1 MNFRTVLLAVFL
13 LILAAVPVRAEE
25 GSRVILVLD
34 ASGSMWGQIDGKSKM
49 EIAKEV
55 VGRVVGAWKPENELG
70 LVAYGHRE
78 KGSCEDIEV
87 LREPGPLDAGDYM
100 SAVNALNPKGKTP
113 MTAAVRMAA
122 ESLKYTERKAS
133 VILVSDGIET
143 CGLDPC
149 AVAEELEKLGVDL
162 TVHTVGFGL
171 DDQGAVA
178 QLKCL
183 AEKTGG
189 TYTTAENA
197 DELEAALTKTVEATP
212 APPPEPVAPAFNVT
226 GHVMMAKGVELSQGY
241 ESATWEFFD
250 VVDGQKGQW
259 IQTEYGT
266 DIKIN
271 LPRTGDFIVRVS
283 DDVAAVELPMTLEV
297 GEVEKLDVSLEAG
310 ILRLSGMMD
319 ETTAM
324 TDAGAAWE
332 LLDSSGKWIT
342 TKYGAE
348 TAFLANA
355 GVYKV
360 RLSLG
365 AAKVE
370 QDIEIAA
377 GKLSEQKIAL
387 GAGVVEVSAVF
398 SSGGQAVPEGA
409 TIELRKPDA
418 GPDGTHEWISTEY
431 AMPSRFKV
439 PAGKYL
445 VVVIRDYATASLP
458 VEVTAANTAKA
469 MVDLQAGYLAVTGP
483 NDSTSFEIFA
493 AEKDLS
499 GARKQ
504 IGTEYYGTFNKAFS
518 AGAYHVIAKSAD
530 GAVLGEKDFD
540 VKAGGRTEG
549 AIP

>member
-13 LILAAVPVRAEE
+13 FILAAVPARAEE

-34 ASGSMWGQIDGKSKM
+34 ASGSMWGQIGGTAKM

-55 VGRVVGAWKPENELG
+55 VGRVVGAWKPQNELG

-87 LREPGPLDAGDYM
+87 LREPGVLDAGDYM
-100 SAVNALNPKGKTP
+100 SAVKALNPKGKTP
-113 MTAAVRMAA
+113 MTAAVRVAA
-122 ESLKYTERKAS
+122 EALKFTEKKAT

-143 CGLDPC
+143 CDPDPC
-149 AVAEELEKLGVDL
+149 AVAAELEKLGVEL

-171 DDQGAVA
+171 DNQGAVA
-178 QLKCL
+178 QLQCL

-197 DELEAALTKTVEATP
+197 GELEAALTKTVEAAP
-212 APPPEPVAPAFNVT
+212 APPPEPAAPAFNVT
-226 GHVMMAKGVELSQGY
+226 GHVVMAEGVELSQGY
-241 ESATWEFFD
+241 ELAAWEFFEA
-250 VVDGQKGQW
+250 VGGQKGQW

-283 DDVAAVELPMTLEV
+283 DDVAAVELPLTLEA
-297 GEVEKLDVSLEAG
+297 GETEKLDVSLEAG

-342 TKYGAE
+342 TKYGAD

-360 RLSLG
+360 RLGLG
-365 AAKVE
+365 TAKVE

-377 GKLSEQKIAL
+377 GKLAEQKLAL
-387 GAGVVEVSAVF
+387 GAGSIAANGVF
-398 SSGGQAVPEGA
+398 VTGGPAVPDSA
-409 TIELRKPDA
+409 AIELRRGEP
-418 GPDGTHEWISTEY
+418 GPDGKHEWITTTY
-431 AMPSRFKV
+431 GTTAQFKV

-445 VVVIRDYATASLP
+445 VVFSKDYAEGSAP
-458 VEVTAANTAKA
+458 VEVTAGATANIE
-469 MVDLQAGYLAVTGP
+469 VSLDGGYLAVTGP
-483 NDSTSFEIFA
+483 ADSTIEVFS
-493 AEKDLS
+493 AEKDIS
-499 GARKQ
+499 GERKYLA
-504 IGTEYYGTFNKAFS
+504 TEYGGAVNKAFK
-518 AGAYHVIAKSAD
+518 AGAYHVVAKGAD
-530 GAVLGEKDFD
+530 GAVLGEKDFE

-549 AIP
+549 VIP

>member
-1 MNFRTVLLAVFL
+1 MNFRTVLLAFFL
-13 LILAAVPVRAEE
+13 FILAAVPAKAEE

-100 SAVNALNPKGKTP
+100 SAVKALNPKGKTP

-197 DELEAALTKTVEATP
+197 SELEAALTKTVEAVP
-212 APPPEPVAPAFNVT
+212 APPPEPAAPAFNVT
-226 GHVMMAKGVELSQGY
+226 GHVMMAEGVELSQGY

-250 VVDGQKGQW
+250 VVDGQKGKW

-271 LPRTGDFIVRVS
+271 LPRMGDFIVRVS
-283 DDVAAVELPMTLEV
+283 DDVAAVELPMTLEA
-297 GEVEKLDVSLEAG
+297 GEVEKLNVSLEAG
-310 ILRLSGMMD
+310 ILRLSAMMD

-355 GVYKV
+355 GVYKI
-360 RLSLG
+360 RLALG
-365 AAKVE
+365 TAKVE

-377 GKLSEQKIAL
+377 GKLSEQKLAL

-409 TIELRKPDA
+409 TIELRKAEA
-418 GPDGTHEWISTEY
+418 GPDGTHEWIGTEY
-431 AMPSRFKV
+431 GMPSRFKV

-445 VVVIRDYATASLP
+445 VVVIRDYATASVP
-458 VEVTAANTAKA
+458 VEVTAANTTKIV
-469 MVDLQAGYLAVTGP
+469 VDLQAGYLAVTGP
-483 NDSTSFEIFA
+483 NDSTSFEVFA

-518 AGAYHVIAKSAD
+518 AGVYHVIAKSAD
-530 GAVLGEKDFD
+530 GTVIAETDVVVKPGERVE
-540 VKAGGRTEG
+540 VKV
-549 AIP
+549 P

>member
-1 MNFRTVLLAVFL
+1 MNFRTALLAVFL
-13 LILAAVPVRAEE
+13 FILAIIPVRADE

-100 SAVNALNPKGKTP
+100 SAVKALNPKGKTP

-189 TYTTAENA
+189 TYSTAENA
-197 DELEAALTKTVEATP
+197 EELEAALTKTVEAVP
-212 APPPEPVAPAFNVT
+212 APPPEPAVPAFNLT
-226 GHVMMAKGVELSQGY
+226 GHVVMAEGVELSQGY

-283 DDVAAVELPMTLEV
+283 DDVAAVEMPMTLEA
-297 GEVEKLDVSLEAG
+297 GEVEKLNASLEAG

-319 ETTAM
+319 ETTPM
-324 TDAGAAWE
+324 TDSGAAWE

-360 RLSLG
+360 KLSLG
-365 AAKVE
+365 TAKVE

-377 GKLSEQKIAL
+377 GKLSEQKLAL
-387 GAGVVEVSAVF
+387 GAGSIEAAGVF
-398 SSGGQAVPEGA
+398 ATGGPAVPDSA
-409 TIELRKPDA
+409 AVELRKGEP
-418 GPDGTHEWISTEY
+418 GPDGKNEWITTTY
-431 AMPSRFKV
+431 GTTAQFKV
-439 PAGKYL
+439 PAGNYL
-445 VVVIRDYATASLP
+445 VVFTQDYAEGSAS
-458 VEVTAANTAKA
+458 VEVASGTMSK
-469 MVDLQAGYLAVTGP
+469 VEVSLDGGYLAVTGP
-483 NDSTSFEIFA
+483 AESTIEVFS
-493 AEKDLS
+493 AEKDIS
-499 GARKQ
+499 GERKYLA
-504 IGTEYYGTFNKAFS
+504 TEYGGTINKAFD
-518 AGAYHVIAKSAD
+518 AGAYHVVAKGAD
-530 GAVLGEKDFD
+530 GAVLGEKDFE

>member
-1 MNFRTVLLAVFL
+1 MKFRTVLLAVFL
-13 LILAAVPVRAEE
+13 LILAVVPARAEE

-49 EIAKEV
+49 EIAKDV
-55 VGRVVGAWKPENELG
+55 VGRVVVAWKPENELG
-70 LVAYGHRE
+70 LVVYGHRE

-87 LREPGPLDAGDYM
+87 LREPGALVAGDYM
-100 SAVNALNPKGKTP
+100 NAVKALSPKGKTP

-171 DDQGAVA
+171 DNQGAVS

-197 DELEAALTKTVEATP
+197 DELEAALTKTVEAAP
-212 APPPEPVAPAFNVT
+212 VPPPEPAAPAFNVT
-226 GHVMMAKGVELSQGY
+226 GHVVMAEGVELSQGY

-250 VVDGQKGQW
+250 VVDGQKGHW

-271 LPRTGDFIVRVS
+271 LPRTGDFIVRVT
-283 DDVAAVELPMTLEV
+283 DDVASVELPMTLEA
-297 GEVEKLDVSLEAG
+297 GEVEKLNVNLEAG

-319 ETTAM
+319 ERTPMA
-324 TDAGAAWE
+324 DSVAAWE

-342 TKYGAE
+342 TKYGTE

-365 AAKVE
+365 TAKVE

-377 GKLSEQKIAL
+377 GKLSEQKLAL
-387 GAGVVEVSAVF
+387 GAGSIEANGVFATGGPPVPDSSA
-398 SSGGQAVPEGA
+398 
-409 TIELRKPDA
+409 IELRKGEP
-418 GPDGTHEWISTEY
+418 GPDGKHEWITTTY
-431 AMPSRFKV
+431 GTTAQFKV

-445 VVVIRDYATASLP
+445 VIFSKDYAEGSAP
-458 VEVTAANTAKA
+458 VEVTAGTMSK
-469 MVDLQAGYLAVTGP
+469 VEVSLDGGYLAVTGP
-483 NDSTSFEIFA
+483 ADSTIEVFS
-493 AEKDLS
+493 AEKDIS
-499 GARKQ
+499 GKRKYLL
-504 IGTEYYGTFNKAFS
+504 TEYGGAVNKAFD
-518 AGAYHVIAKSAD
+518 AGAYHVVAKGTD
-530 GAVLGEKDFD
+530 GAVLGEKDFE

-549 AIP
+549 NIP

>member
-13 LILAAVPVRAEE
+13 FILAVVPARAEE

-34 ASGSMWGQIDGKSKM
+34 ASGSMWGQIDGTSKM
-49 EIAKEV
+49 EIAKDV

-87 LREPGPLDAGDYM
+87 LREPGVLDAGDYM

-143 CGLDPC
+143 CDLDPC
-149 AVAEELEKLGVDL
+149 AVADELEKLGVDL

-171 DDQGAVA
+171 DNQGAVS

-197 DELEAALTKTVEATP
+197 SELEAALTKTVEAAP
-212 APPPEPVAPAFNVT
+212 APAPEPAAPEFNVT
-226 GHVMMAKGVELSQGY
+226 GHVMMAEGVELSQGY
-241 ESATWEFFD
+241 ESASWEFFD

-259 IQTEYGT
+259 LQTEYGT

-283 DDVAAVELPMTLEV
+283 DDVAAVELPMTLEA
-297 GEVEKLDVSLEAG
+297 GEVEKLNVSLEAG

-319 ETTAM
+319 ETTPM

-332 LLDSSGKWIT
+332 LLDSIGQMDHDEVWCGNLLPRQCRRLQGSPRSWARQRRSRISRSPRASCRSRKLRWGPVPLKPVACSPRAGRRCRTALRLNCARAKPGLDGKHEWIT
-342 TKYGAE
+342 TTYGT
-348 TAFLANA
+348 TA
-355 GVYKV
+355 
-360 RLSLG
+360 
-365 AAKVE
+365 
-370 QDIEIAA
+370 Q
-377 GKLSEQKIAL
+377 
-387 GAGVVEVSAVF
+387 
-398 SSGGQAVPEGA
+398 
-409 TIELRKPDA
+409 
-418 GPDGTHEWISTEY
+418 
-431 AMPSRFKV
+431 FKV

-445 VVVIRDYATASLP
+445 VIFNKDYAEGSAP
-458 VEVTAANTAKA
+458 VEVTAGAVSKVEVNL
-469 MVDLQAGYLAVTGP
+469 DGGYLAVTGP
-483 NDSTSFEIFA
+483 AESTIEVFS
-493 AEKDLS
+493 AEKDIS
-499 GARKQ
+499 GERKYLA
-504 IGTEYYGTFNKAFS
+504 TEYGGAVNKAFD
-518 AGAYHVIAKSAD
+518 AGAYHVVAKGAD
-530 GAVLGEKDFD
+530 GAVLGEKDFE

-549 AIP
+549 IIP